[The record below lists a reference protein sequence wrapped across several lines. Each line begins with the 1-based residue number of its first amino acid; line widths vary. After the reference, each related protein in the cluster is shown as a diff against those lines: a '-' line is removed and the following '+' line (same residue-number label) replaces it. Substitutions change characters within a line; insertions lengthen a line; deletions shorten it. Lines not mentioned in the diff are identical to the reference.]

1 MTENEQEF
9 AIFCIENLAE
19 KLGVGGEVVY
29 KMLTRDSDLLDTY
42 IVPNYAALH
51 TQGRDYI
58 VNDLAELLKKE
69 GVLR

>member
-9 AIFCIENLAE
+9 AIFCIESLAE

-29 KMLTRDSDLLDTY
+29 KMLTRDSDLLDSY

-51 TQGRDYI
+51 TQGKDYI
-58 VNDLAELLKKE
+58 VNDLVGILKRE

>member
-19 KLGVGGEVVY
+19 KLGVGGEVAY

-42 IVPNYAALH
+42 IVPNFAALH

-58 VNDLAELLKKE
+58 VNDLVELLKKE
-69 GVLR
+69 GVLK